1 MAGLRYVGIQSASD
15 KGSPATLSYVNGRV
29 VPKIDQKEV
38 KEYVDS
44 RLVNKER
51 RSSFYNKTRE
61 LVDKRGFD
69 LAKERIAKFNN
80 DVNWKKQ
87 GSIVPLNTNGQ
98 VDFNSINM
106 VDGNFPRLHTLS
118 GSAMPKK
125 TYSKGNKYKIYEWE
139 IPATHRPNLLIFEGT
154 MQLTKSSSSYASVHI
169 LLSEKQGHNDND
181 TNVSAACWSNNNA
194 PREGFFPIQPV
205 NPQVYTG
212 KVYAS
217 VWVNADDVD
226 LGLVWYNMICTEYPA
241 F

>member
-1 MAGLRYVGIQSASD
+1 MAGLRYVGIQSASGKD
-15 KGSPATLSYVNGRV
+15 SPATLSYVNGRV

-44 RLVNKER
+44 RLANKEH

-80 DVNWKKQ
+80 NVNWKKQ
-87 GSIVPLNTNGQ
+87 GSIVPLN
-98 VDFNSINM
+98 INM

-125 TYSKGNKYKIYEWE
+125 TYSKGNKYKVYEWE

-154 MQLTKSSSSYASVHI
+154 MQLTKSSS
-169 LLSEKQGHNDND
+169 
-181 TNVSAACWSNNNA
+181 
-194 PREGFFPIQPV
+194 
-205 NPQVYTG
+205 
-212 KVYAS
+212 
-217 VWVNADDVD
+217 
-226 LGLVWYNMICTEYPA
+226 
-241 F
+241 